1 MMKGSHPYSF
11 TIEGDHRSTMNLLS
25 LPRHHPNEVKI
36 EETLVGSDGYWL
48 TLSSVSTSSS
58 TRRP

>member
-36 EETLVGSDGYWL
+36 EETLVGSDGIG
-48 TLSSVSTSSS
+48 
-58 TRRP
+58 